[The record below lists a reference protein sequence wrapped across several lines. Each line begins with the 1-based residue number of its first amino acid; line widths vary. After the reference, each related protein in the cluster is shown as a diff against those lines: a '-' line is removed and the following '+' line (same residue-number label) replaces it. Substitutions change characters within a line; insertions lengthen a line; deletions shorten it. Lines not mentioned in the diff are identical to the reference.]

1 MPSLIWTPAS
11 LADIQRLYRF
21 LALKD
26 VDAARRAVNAIR
38 SGVKILSQRPG
49 LGRPCKDLDPEFREW
64 VIDVGQSGYLVLYR
78 LNGDAV
84 TMLAVRHQRA
94 AGY

>member
-26 VDAARRAVNAIR
+26 IDAARRAVTAIR
-38 SGVKILSQRPG
+38 SGVKILAQRPE
-49 LGRPCKDLDPEFREW
+49 LGRPCEDLDAEFREW
-64 VIDVGQSGYLVLYR
+64 LIDFGHGGYMVLYR
-78 LNGDAV
+78 LDGNTV
-84 TMLAVRHQRA
+84 TMLADRHQSE